1 MKKSPLD
8 PVAPDSG
15 DTVYAA
21 SGDARY
27 ADSGDAVPF
36 GAIDV
41 PAAEKVGR
49 VRAVFDSVAAR
60 YDVMNDLMSGG
71 LHRLWKAAAVD
82 WLRPRANHRII
93 DVAGGTA
100 DIARRIAHAAGG
112 PEAIAAAGGRL
123 TVIDIN
129 PSMMAVGQERVAH
142 AGLADTIAFA
152 CADAEALPLK
162 DASVDICVIAFGL
175 RNVTRPQKAL
185 SEARRVLA
193 PGGRYLC
200 LEFSRPRWPLLGPVY
215 DTYSDHV
222 LPWLGDKVAGD
233 AESYRYLAES
243 IRRFPDQETLAAM
256 MATAGF
262 EQIRVRNLA
271 GGIAALHSGWVI

>member
-1 MKKSPLD
+1 
-8 PVAPDSG
+8 VAG
-15 DTVYAA
+15 
-21 SGDARY
+21 
-27 ADSGDAVPF
+27 
-36 GAIDV
+36 
-41 PAAEKVGR
+41 
-49 VRAVFDSVAAR
+49 R
-60 YDVMNDLMSGG
+60 YDLMNDLMSGG

-82 WLRPRANHRII
+82 WLRPRPGARII

-100 DIARRIAHAAGG
+100 DVALRIARAVGGGAAL
-112 PEAIAAAGGRL
+112 EAAGGRL

-129 PSMMAVGQERVAH
+129 PSMMAVGQDRVAT
-142 AGLADTIAFA
+142 AGLADTIDFV
-152 CADAEALPLK
+152 CADAEVLPLA
-162 DASVDICVIAFGL
+162 DAVIDVYVIAFGL
-175 RNVTRPQKAL
+175 RNVTRPERAL
-185 SEARRVLA
+185 AEARRVLA

-215 DTYSDHV
+215 DGYSDHV

-256 MATAGF
+256 MTTAGF